1 MNKTERN
8 DSIAFI
14 MEALYGDIEL
24 NSIQYNELYESVAAL
39 VDQYS
44 NI

>member
-8 DSIAFI
+8 DSIAYI
-14 MEALYGDIEL
+14 MSTLYSDVEL
-24 NSIQYNELYESVAAL
+24 DAIQYNELYESVAAL